1 MKLDEDISV
10 KVHLYDYDS
19 KRLHVFMEMLNSEQ
33 ALTSTYEVMLMG
45 IDTENRRPSPFPD
58 SIAHNIEAYYKKDE
72 MTTRPKQLGHQI
84 GITRK

>member
-1 MKLDEDISV
+1 MCIR
-10 KVHLYDYDS
+10 DS
-19 KRLHVFMEMLNSEQ
+19 HVFMEMLNSEQ

-45 IDTENRRPSPFPD
+45 IDTENGRPSPFPD